1 MKKIIVSMIVAAAA
15 SNVADATV
23 LFPFYGD
30 IAPDNKVVA
39 RIVDENKFE
48 QVVRKGDSGWGDLQA
63 CESFI
68 DDVIPDDV
76 SKSKAGNMVVYT
88 STFHD
93 KEIDTIE
100 IDNKV
105 SAIYILDKGGKTEVF
120 YSESDGMQQKEW
132 QAAIASG
139 EL

>member
-76 SKSKAGNMVVYT
+76 SKSKAGGMVVYT
-88 STFHD
+88 STFHE

>member
-1 MKKIIVSMIVAAAA
+1 M
-15 SNVADATV
+15 
-23 LFPFYGD
+23 FPFYGD

-48 QVVRKGDSGWGDLQA
+48 QVVRKGDSGWGDMQA

-105 SAIYILDKGGKTEVF
+105 SAIYILDKGGKTDVF

-132 QAAIASG
+132 QAAIAAG

>member
-1 MKKIIVSMIVAAAA
+1 M
-15 SNVADATV
+15 ADATV

-30 IAPDNKVVA
+30 IAPDNEVVA
-39 RIVDENKFE
+39 RIVDDNKFE

-76 SKSKAGNMVVYT
+76 SKSKVGNMVVYT

-120 YSESDGMQQKEW
+120 YSESNGIQQKEW
-132 QAAIASG
+132 QAAIAAG

>member
-1 MKKIIVSMIVAAAA
+1 MKKVIVSMIVAAAA

-23 LFPFYGD
+23 LFPFYSD

-39 RIVDENKFE
+39 RIVDEKKFE

-63 CESFI
+63 CESFL
-68 DDVIPDDV
+68 DDVVPDDV
-76 SKSKAGNMVVYT
+76 SKGKAGNMVVYT

-105 SAIYILDKGGKTEVF
+105 SAIYILDKGDKTEVF
-120 YSESDGMQQKEW
+120 YSESDGIQQKEW
-132 QAAIASG
+132 QAAITAG

>member
-1 MKKIIVSMIVAAAA
+1 MIVAAAA

-30 IAPDNKVVA
+30 IAPDNEVVA
-39 RIVDENKFE
+39 RIVDDNKFE

-76 SKSKAGNMVVYT
+76 SKSKVGNMVVYT

-120 YSESDGMQQKEW
+120 YSESNGIQQKEW
-132 QAAIASG
+132 QAAIAAG